1 MKLLHFCLRY
11 KKLMEIAKD
20 HYGTVTRMATFW
32 QGDIGSRANNQRST
46 QLTSFKKIW
55 LTRGS
60 PHALVINVTTP
71 DVLKY
76 HKPMKVTAAVV
87 QSGLATVDDVR
98 KCLKSKAMYLNPVLY
113 DLLCSGIESG
123 KLKHYP
129 KAKKPSTL
137 RSLITIAH
145 EAHLRL
151 ELWFT
156 LGEQKFAHDPS
167 TVHGEKRIR
176 MWKKMLKIVKADRER
191 NAEEAEKTRSP
202 GTSRSDNVNEG
213 DESDD
218 EDAPMKP
225 KLDPMYY

>member
-1 MKLLHFCLRY
+1 
-11 KKLMEIAKD
+11 MEIAKE

-55 LTRGS
+55 LTRGA

-87 QSGLATVDDVR
+87 QSGLATVEDVR
-98 KCLKSKAMYLNPVLY
+98 KCLKSKAMYLNPVIY

-137 RSLITIAH
+137 RRLITIAH
-145 EAHLRL
+145 EAHIRL

-167 TVHGEKRIR
+167 TSHGEKRIR

-191 NAEEAEKTRSP
+191 NAEEAEKTRSL
-202 GTSRSDNVNEG
+202 GASSSDNVNVG

-218 EDAPMKP
+218 DEAPGKP

>member
-1 MKLLHFCLRY
+1 
-11 KKLMEIAKD
+11 
-20 HYGTVTRMATFW
+20 V
-32 QGDIGSRANNQRST
+32 
-46 QLTSFKKIW
+46 
-55 LTRGS
+55 
-60 PHALVINVTTP
+60 
-71 DVLKY
+71 
-76 HKPMKVTAAVV
+76 
-87 QSGLATVDDVR
+87 
-98 KCLKSKAMYLNPVLY
+98 YLNPVLY

-167 TVHGEKRIR
+167 TSHGEKRIR
-176 MWKKMLKIVKADRER
+176 MWKKMLTIVKADRDR
-191 NAEEAEKTRSP
+191 NAEEAEKTRSS
-202 GTSRSDNVNEG
+202 GASSSDNVNMG
-213 DESDD
+213 DESNDD
-218 EDAPMKP
+218 EAPGKP

>member
-1 MKLLHFCLRY
+1 
-11 KKLMEIAKD
+11 MEIAKD

-167 TVHGEKRIR
+167 TSHGEKRIR
-176 MWKKMLKIVKADRER
+176 MWKKMLTIVKADRER
-191 NAEEAEKTRSP
+191 NAEEAEKTRSS
-202 GTSRSDNVNEG
+202 GASSSDNVNMG
-213 DESDD
+213 DESNDD
-218 EDAPMKP
+218 EAPGKP